1 MVVHNVPAG
10 LGTYANWDERLDG
23 LLAWSVMSLQA
34 VKAVEIGRGVV
45 AAESFGSAVH
55 DAIHYAAEDT
65 GKPTRFT
72 REQNNA
78 GGIEGGVSN
87 GEDIVVRGYL
97 KPISTLRRPLES
109 VRFDTREATSASY
122 ERSDICVVPAAGVA
136 AEAMVALTV
145 AGLAQQKFGGDSAAR
160 DEAKFRRIHR
170 TDTELLSRSNDSEDC
185 EISRAG
191 ALSSPA
197 NRLREFDSELRKFV
211 ADMFETMY
219 ASQGIGLAAQQV
231 GVAKR
236 ITVIDLS
243 QGKDPAQKL
252 VLINPEI
259 IAREGK
265 QYEEEGCLSF
275 PEIREKIQRAAKV
288 RIRAQD
294 EHGKWFE
301 MDGEE
306 LLSRAFQHEIDHLD
320 GMLFI
325 FRMSGLK
332 RDLNL
337 RKIRKMQREGTW

>member
-1 MVVHNVPAG
+1 V
-10 LGTYANWDERLDG
+10 
-23 LLAWSVMSLQA
+23 LLTIVKYPDPVLQQ
-34 VKAVEIGRGVV
+34 
-45 AAESFGSAVH
+45 
-55 DAIHYAAEDT
+55 
-65 GKPTRFT
+65 P
-72 REQNNA
+72 
-78 GGIEGGVSN
+78 
-87 GEDIVVRGYL
+87 GEPV
-97 KPISTLRRPLES
+97 T
-109 VRFDTREATSASY
+109 
-122 ERSDICVVPAAGVA
+122 
-136 AEAMVALTV
+136 
-145 AGLAQQKFGGDSAAR
+145 
-160 DEAKFRRIHR
+160 
-170 TDTELLSRSNDSEDC
+170 
-185 EISRAG
+185 
-191 ALSSPA
+191 
-197 NRLREFDSELRKFV
+197 EFDKELRKFV

-236 ITVIDLS
+236 ITVIDLG

-259 IAREGK
+259 ISREGK

-275 PEIREKIQRAAKV
+275 PEIREKIARAAKV
-288 RIRAQD
+288 RIRAQN

-325 FRMSGLK
+325 FRMSALK